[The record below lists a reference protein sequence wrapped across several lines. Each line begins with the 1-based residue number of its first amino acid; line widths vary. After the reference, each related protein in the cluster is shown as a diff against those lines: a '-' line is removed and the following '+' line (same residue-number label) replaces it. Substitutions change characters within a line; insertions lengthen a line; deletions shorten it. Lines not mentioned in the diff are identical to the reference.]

1 MPFKLF
7 TSKADVYPILLL
19 TLILASFYPGP
30 AVSDPEEQARDI
42 IKQAIEHY
50 RGLSSYS
57 EMTMTIHRPNWERKM
72 SLQAWSRGGK
82 KTLIRVTA
90 PPRDKGNATLV
101 LDENKVWSFAPK
113 INRVIRIP
121 SSMMSQRWMGSDF
134 SNKDVSR
141 TDEIVDKYTHTLLR
155 TYTVAG
161 HDVYVIESIP
171 LEESAIVWGKE
182 IAYVR
187 DDFVELEHEFF
198 DQDMKRVKSLKTRV
212 IKEMSGRMFAVRQR
226 MTNTEKKDE
235 WTEISINVLDFD
247 RNIPDHI
254 FTLSNLR
261 NPRK

>member
-7 TSKADVYPILLL
+7 FLRVDARSLLLL
-19 TLILASFYPGP
+19 TLLLAGSYSGS
-30 AVSDPEEQARDI
+30 VSSNNPEEQARDI
-42 IKQAIEHY
+42 IRQAIDHY

-57 EMTMTIHRPNWERKM
+57 EMTMTIHRPDWERKM
-72 SLQAWSRGGK
+72 SLQGWSSGGK

-90 PPRDKGNATLV
+90 PPRDQGSATLV
-101 LDENKVWSFAPK
+101 LDDNKIWSFAPK

-121 SSMMSQRWMGSDF
+121 SSMMSQSWMGSDF

-155 TYTVAG
+155 TDTVDG
-161 HDVYVIESIP
+161 QKVYVIESIP
-171 LEESAIVWGKE
+171 LEESSIVWGKE
-182 IAYVR
+182 IAYIR
-187 DDFVELEHEFF
+187 DDFVELEHEFL
-198 DQDMKRVKSLKTRV
+198 DQDMKLVKSLKTLE

-226 MTNTEKKDE
+226 MTNTEKEDE

-247 RNIPDHI
+247 RNIPDYI

-261 NPRK
+261 NPR